1 MTVVHIVGEYKFFL
15 IMADL
20 NRIHKRDLSRD
31 TGKKEFETGEML
43 DLRDTEQAGCRTGG
57 MQDWWDAHAGLV
69 GCRTG
74 GMHKMRD
81 PVQEGCSTR
90 RGIQKRRDAGN

>member
-43 DLRDTEQAGCRTGG
+43 DLRDTEQAGCRTDW
-57 MQDWWDAHAGLV
+57 MQDRWDAGLV

-74 GMHKMRD
+74 GMLMQD
-81 PVQEGCSTR
+81 WWDAGLEGCT
-90 RGIQKRRDAGN
+90 K